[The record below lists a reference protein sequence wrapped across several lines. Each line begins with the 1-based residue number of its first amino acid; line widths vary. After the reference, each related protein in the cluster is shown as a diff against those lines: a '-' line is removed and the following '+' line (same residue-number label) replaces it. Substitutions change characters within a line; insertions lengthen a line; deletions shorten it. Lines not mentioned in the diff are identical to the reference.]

1 MNNATTASQT
11 PPLDSVPLHPMVR
24 CYFRGGWTDGQRFVS
39 DIDAALEEQR
49 QIGGELRVSA
59 YLNIGAPKRLEL
71 VPDVV
76 EVAPY
81 RYETDAE
88 VATRLLASKEFLSN
102 HPDWKPACPNP

>member
-1 MNNATTASQT
+1 MSTESTNQS
-11 PPLDSVPLHPMVR
+11 PPLVSVPLHPIVR

-39 DIDAALEEQR
+39 DIDVALQEHR
-49 QIGGELRVSA
+49 QIGGELRVAS
-59 YLNIGAPKRLEL
+59 YLNIGAPNRLEL

-88 VATRLLASKEFLSN
+88 VATRLLASNDKVRDGG
-102 HPDWKPACPNP
+102 H

>member
-1 MNNATTASQT
+1 M
-11 PPLDSVPLHPMVR
+11 
-24 CYFRGGWTDGQRFVS
+24 S
-39 DIDAALEEQR
+39 DIDAALEEHR

-59 YLNIGAPKRLEL
+59 YLNIGAPNRLEL

-88 VATRLLASKEFLSN
+88 VATRLLASNNATAGRIGAMEGT
-102 HPDWKPACPNP
+102 HHAI